1 MFDIQENE
9 TVAGVNRTGVNLR
22 DERLDITIAQKF
34 VKKIFESIKLNLF
47 FIIKDIDGRIFYQF
61 NQ

>member
-9 TVAGVNRTGVNLR
+9 TDTGVNLR

-34 VKKIFESIKLNLF
+34 VKKIFELIKLNLF
-47 FIIKDIDGRIFYQF
+47 FIIKDT
-61 NQ
+61 